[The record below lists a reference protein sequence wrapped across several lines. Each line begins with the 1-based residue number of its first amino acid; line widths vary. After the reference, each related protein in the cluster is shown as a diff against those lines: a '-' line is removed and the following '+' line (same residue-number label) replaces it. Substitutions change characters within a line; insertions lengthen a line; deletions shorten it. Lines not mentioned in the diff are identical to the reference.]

1 MFLVERLDRLFELL
15 GLGDVLDDRV
25 HVVAVPLQ
33 AVLHL
38 LSLLKGG
45 RVQRCQL
52 MKLQGSGAAHRPL
65 PALLLDGIRG
75 YNSGVRG

>member
-1 MFLVERLDRLFELL
+1 VFLVERLDRLFELL

-45 RVQRCQL
+45 RV
-52 MKLQGSGAAHRPL
+52 
-65 PALLLDGIRG
+65 
-75 YNSGVRG
+75 